1 MNKLY
6 KTFTYS
12 GNLMQRWKNYGL
24 TPSFDEENQI
34 INFQLPEGWE
44 DTQTSEERDETL
56 DKWCIDE
63 ATFEVKYACEI
74 AGVLHPLRLTE
85 GEQDSHEFSCNISP
99 LLEIEEGTEKIDV
112 CFTASLCGKT
122 LKLIRG
128 TFDPNGELKQ
138 LGDDESAGLL
148 FNVGHGFAMFVHFAD
163 TKHISSLC
171 FMGKIEDVNRKQ

>member
-1 MNKLY
+1 MFSKSQP
-6 KTFTYS
+6 K
-12 GNLMQRWKNYGL
+12 GDNLV
-24 TPSFDEENQI
+24 
-34 INFQLPEGWE
+34 
-44 DTQTSEERDETL
+44 
-56 DKWCIDE
+56 
-63 ATFEVKYACEI
+63 A
-74 AGVLHPLRLTE
+74 
-85 GEQDSHEFSCNISP
+85 P
-99 LLEIEEGTEKIDV
+99 LLEIEEGTEKIDA

-171 FMGKIEDVNRKQ
+171 FMGKIEDINRQ